1 MKTLY
6 NIVHQYESILNPDQ
20 NKVMSRMTDE
30 MIRSR
35 ILEYC
40 TKNPKKKD
48 NQNELWVA
56 ASPFYKIT
64 KVDKDDRGWYVDTK
78 CPLNITVMRERAVK
92 SYYEHCISK
101 GQKIDKQKGFL
112 IEDIG
117 VYFRWRKHRGG
128 LTVLDTPHFES
139 TDGLP
144 EELDILSLGNCCQ
157 KSKRLDVSNKIKVIS
172 LARIDDLKIS
182 GSGYKNVI
190 IDPDRPCNDI
200 VVPNGVKIHRPL
212 DWQEYRDLI
221 EYIKIH

>member
-101 GQKIDKQKGFL
+101 GQKMDKQKGFL

-117 VYFRWRKHRGG
+117 IYFRWRKHSEG
-128 LTVLDTPHFES
+128 LSVDHTPNFEY

-144 EELDILSLGNCCQ
+144 EELDELWLYSACE
-157 KSKRLDVSNKIKVIS
+157 KSKKLDVRNKIKTIVLSNVGDI
-172 LARIDDLKIS
+172 KIS
-182 GSGYKNVI
+182 GNGCNNVI
-190 IDPDRPCNDI
+190 IYPDQPDSDI
-200 VVPNGVKIHRPL
+200 IVPNGVKIYHP
-212 DWQEYRDLI
+212 ETKEEFKNLI
-221 EYIKIH
+221 HKFRS